1 MTWTAAQIR
10 AVRRHRE
17 DGRTIAEISALL
29 ARTRS
34 QVEAICHQYEIYA
47 PDYRP
52 HHGPDPA
59 PSEAWLLPLLDR
71 YPHDYTDPKA
81 RVRRA
86 ELDRRQRA

>member
-1 MTWTAAQIR
+1 MKKR
-10 AVRRHRE
+10 
-17 DGRTIAEISALL
+17 D
-29 ARTRS
+29 
-34 QVEAICHQYEIYA
+34 
-47 PDYRP
+47 P
-52 HHGPDPA
+52 HPDPD